1 MSQNGHGGIVIA
13 TARLPGGVAFDWHEH
28 PVHQLAWA
36 DTGVLTVAT
45 ARGTWVL
52 PPSRALW
59 IPAGVPHALGSS
71 GRAVTRSPYFR
82 PRTCPVEWTSPTV
95 IRVSDLLGHL
105 IVHLASAELT
115 EAARRNAEAVV
126 VDLLEPLDATTIT
139 VPQPAD
145 DRARRVAEALR
156 RDPSDARGLEAWGR
170 EVGASSRTL
179 ARIFLTQTGMTFGR
193 WRAQLRL
200 EAALPLLAADTPV
213 TAAAHR
219 VGYTSAS
226 AFVAAFRRAVGVP
239 PGRYFG

>member
-1 MSQNGHGGIVIA
+1 V
-13 TARLPGGVAFDWHEH
+13 R
-28 PVHQLAWA
+28 
-36 DTGVLTVAT
+36 
-45 ARGTWVL
+45 
-52 PPSRALW
+52 
-59 IPAGVPHALGSS
+59 HALGSS
-71 GRAVTRSPYFR
+71 GRAVTPNAYFR
-82 PRTCPVEWTSPTV
+82 PRTCPVEWTAPTV

-115 EAARRNAEAVV
+115 DNARRNAEAVV

-139 VPQPAD
+139 VPAPAD

-156 RDPSDARGLEAWGR
+156 ANPSDARDLDSWGR
-170 EVGASSRTL
+170 EVGASARTL

-200 EAALPLLAADTPV
+200 EAALPLLAAGTPV
-213 TAAAHR
+213 TVAAHR

-226 AFVAAFRRAVGVP
+226 AFIAAFRRAVGVP